1 MEGGVIGERV
11 KLCEIAGVLC
21 IGQNQL
27 NIGNSV
33 LYDLIRLYFVSMGF
47 TIAGVGRRSLGCGE

>member
-33 LYDLIRLYFVSMGF
+33 SNKTLFRVHGLHD
-47 TIAGVGRRSLGCGE
+47 CGGGKASFGMW